1 MCLGLGKLLKL
12 IDKKIKQSSKIFV
25 SVNDLV
31 GPVLFEPEQTEKTF
45 KNQKKETPS
54 TQQAQTIRCWDA
66 EVSYISPSST
76 PSIELLS
83 WIALPCYPFVLRKI
97 FIFSK
102 LN

>member
-12 IDKKIKQSSKIFV
+12 IGKKIKQSSKIFV
-25 SVNDLV
+25 SVNDL
-31 GPVLFEPEQTEKTF
+31 GEPVLFEPEQTE

-83 WIALPCYPFVLRKI
+83 
-97 FIFSK
+97 
-102 LN
+102 